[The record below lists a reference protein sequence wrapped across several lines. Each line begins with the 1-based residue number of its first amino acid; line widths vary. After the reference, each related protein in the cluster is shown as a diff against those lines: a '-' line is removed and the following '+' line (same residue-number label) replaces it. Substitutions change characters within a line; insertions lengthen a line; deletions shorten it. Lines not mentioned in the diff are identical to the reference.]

1 MSDHTHLQEAT
12 FTILNELGL
21 HARPAMLLVQSITR
35 LDCSVLIEKDGF
47 EADGKSIMGVL
58 TLAAE
63 QGSQIIVRCEGPDAE
78 KAIEAIKKLVE
89 EKFGED

>member
-1 MSDHTHLQEAT
+1 MTEPMECTET

-35 LDCSVLIEKDGF
+35 LDCDVSVEKDGVL
-47 EADGKSIMGVL
+47 ADAKSIMGVL

-63 QGSQIIVRCEGPDAE
+63 QGSSVTVIATGPDA
-78 KAIEAIKKLVE
+78 KQAVEAVGKLIHD
-89 EKFGED
+89 KFGED

>member
-1 MSDHTHLQEAT
+1 MSDNQEAT

-21 HARPAMLLVQSITR
+21 HARPAMLLVQAISR
-35 LDCSVLIEKDGF
+35 LDCTVIIEKDGI
-47 EADGKSIMGVL
+47 EADAKSIMGVL

-63 QGSQIIVRCEGPDAE
+63 QHSLITVRAEGTEAE
-78 KAIEAIKKLVE
+78 KAIEVIEKLIQ

>member
-1 MSDHTHLQEAT
+1 MTMSDSCKAT

-21 HARPAMLLVQSITR
+21 HARPAMLLVQAISR
-35 LDCSVLIEKDGF
+35 LDCSIVIEKDGF

-63 QGSQIIVRCEGPDAE
+63 QDSQITIQAEGPDAG
-78 KAIEAIKKLVE
+78 KAIDAIKKLVD

>member
-1 MSDHTHLQEAT
+1 MPEHNEVIET

-35 LDCSVLIEKDGF
+35 LSCDVTVEKDGVQ
-47 EADGKSIMGVL
+47 ADAKSIMGVL

-63 QGSQIIVRCEGPDAE
+63 QGSEVKVIAEGEDAQQ
-78 KAIEAIKKLVE
+78 AIEAIGKLIHD
-89 EKFGED
+89 KFGED

>member
-1 MSDHTHLQEAT
+1 MNKPNYSEGT
-12 FTILNELGL
+12 FTILNVLGL

-35 LDCSVLIEKDGF
+35 MECEVTIEKDGVA
-47 EADGKSIMGVL
+47 ADAKSIMGVL

-63 QGSQIIVRCEGPDAE
+63 QGSEIQVRAEGPDAE
-78 KAIEAIKKLVE
+78 EAVQAIEKLIL

>member
-1 MSDHTHLQEAT
+1 MSSSDVCVAT

-21 HARPAMLLVQSITR
+21 HARPAMLLVQSISR
-35 LDCSVLIEKDGF
+35 LNCEVLIEKGGVQ
-47 EADGKSIMGVL
+47 ADAKSIMGVL

-63 QGSQIIVRCEGPDAE
+63 QGSQITVRAEGPDAD
-78 KAIEAIKKLVE
+78 KAIEAVGKLIH

>member
-1 MSDHTHLQEAT
+1 MSDHTHPKEAT